1 MTGVR
6 LPEEAWEDVD
16 EGVDGLLEEW
26 LAAEG
31 DSVEAGQPIA
41 SAIVLKTSHEVRA
54 PASGTLESILV
65 AAGATFGP
73 DQDLAI
79 IGGVGSDAASTD
91 QVGDEPAAAAPEP
104 SKPADDASIPLT
116 GIRGAVARNMAA
128 AWQHPRVAAAVE
140 VDMRSCLEQLAQVQ
154 EDLGADRKATPTHLL
169 VRALALTLAEH
180 PRLNGTIEDDRIEVS
195 PQVSLGLA
203 VSLDEGV
210 MVPILHDVGSM
221 SVGEIVAESSRLASE
236 ARSGEIGSADLSGGS
251 FTVSTL
257 GSTGIDWFTP
267 VLNSP
272 HIAILGVGAIRKRAL
287 VEGDAVIAAPTMV
300 LTLVY
305 DHRAIDGHP
314 ASQMLFALKERLE
327 RGDLNL

>member
-1 MTGVR
+1 LTGVR

-41 SAIVLKTSHEVRA
+41 SAIVLKTSHEVLA
-54 PASGTLESILV
+54 SGSGTLESILV
-65 AAGATFGP
+65 AAGETFGP
-73 DQDLAI
+73 DQDLAVI
-79 IGGVGSDAASTD
+79 DGVGSGSAPPDR
-91 QVGDEPAAAAPEP
+91 VEDEPAAAAPAQGTP
-104 SKPADDASIPLT
+104 GSDSSIPLT

-140 VDMRSCLEQLAQVQ
+140 VDMRACLEQLAKVQ
-154 EDLGADRKATPTHLL
+154 EDLGTDRKVTPTHLL
-169 VRALALTLAEH
+169 IRALALTLAEH

-195 PQVSLGLA
+195 SEISLGLA
-203 VSLDEGV
+203 VSLAEGV

-221 SVGEIVAESSRLASE
+221 AVSEIVAESSRLASE
-236 ARSGEIGSADLSGGS
+236 ARSGQIGSADLTGGS
-251 FTVSTL
+251 FTLSTL

-272 HIAILGVGAIRKRAL
+272 HIAILGVGAVRKRAL
-287 VEGDAVIAAPTMV
+287 VEGDSVIPAPTMA